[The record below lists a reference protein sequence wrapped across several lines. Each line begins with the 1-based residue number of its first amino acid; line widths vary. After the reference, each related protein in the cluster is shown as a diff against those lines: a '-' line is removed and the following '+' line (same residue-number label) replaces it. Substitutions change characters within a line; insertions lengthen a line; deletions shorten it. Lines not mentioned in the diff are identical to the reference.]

1 MKRQFINN
9 VYSWIRD
16 VFGEPEDVE
25 SDRATRSR
33 RFIEEAIELVQA
45 CGTPKEEV
53 ATILEYVYSRPKGE
67 IQQEVGGVM
76 VTLAGHASIFG
87 YDPETCGNTELNRI
101 RKIDPKKILLK
112 NLSKPHF

>member
-9 VYSWIRD
+9 VYSWIRNT
-16 VFGEPEDVE
+16 FGKPEDVD
-25 SDRATRSR
+25 SDRSIRSR

-101 RKIDPKKILLK
+101 RKIDPNKILLK
-112 NLSKPHF
+112 DLAKPKF